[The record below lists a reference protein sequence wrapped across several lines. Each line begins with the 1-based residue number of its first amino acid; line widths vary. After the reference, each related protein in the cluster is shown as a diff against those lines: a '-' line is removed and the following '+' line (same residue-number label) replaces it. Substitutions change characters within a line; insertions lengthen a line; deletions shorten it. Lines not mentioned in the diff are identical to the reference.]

1 MENAL
6 NKIDVFII
14 LSLLNVY
21 SDIQKQAF
29 QSQCLNF
36 LKSSSCYR
44 YLIGTIYHSMVNL
57 GQHFLGQRQCHLNY
71 DLDVQVRGF
80 NCETLIGRI
89 LGSFGRC
96 VTFKLM
102 LCRVLQLSLSQVGPS
117 ISFSHQSEQYIS
129 QGPLDQAFE

>member
-57 GQHFLGQRQCHLNY
+57 G
-71 DLDVQVRGF
+71 
-80 NCETLIGRI
+80 
-89 LGSFGRC
+89 
-96 VTFKLM
+96 
-102 LCRVLQLSLSQVGPS
+102 
-117 ISFSHQSEQYIS
+117 
-129 QGPLDQAFE
+129 